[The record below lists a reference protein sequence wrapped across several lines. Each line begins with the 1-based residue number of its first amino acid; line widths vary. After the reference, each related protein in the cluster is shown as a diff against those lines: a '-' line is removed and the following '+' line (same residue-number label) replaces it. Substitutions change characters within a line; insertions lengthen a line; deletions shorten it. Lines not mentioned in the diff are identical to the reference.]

1 MHILVQ
7 LHWMTA
13 DVIYV
18 TLAFDFSFN
27 VGFVGFD
34 FFFNQDFAF
43 KLDEISFKVPISQE
57 QFRAQLQNSQ
67 IISA

>member
-1 MHILVQ
+1 MRILVQ

-34 FFFNQDFAF
+34 FFF
-43 KLDEISFKVPISQE
+43 
-57 QFRAQLQNSQ
+57 
-67 IISA
+67 